1 MEIFL
6 KKDVKEEIKKK
17 YVGRLA
23 EELRVTPKAIYDR
36 LYRNSDS
43 LTHYSTLLVL
53 ENILKKPID
62 QLIDINRC

>member
-43 LTHYSTLLVL
+43 LTHYSTLLV
-53 ENILKKPID
+53 
-62 QLIDINRC
+62 